1 MTETPKEKAE
11 SARIRRR
18 WVTLGE
24 VLAVAAVAISGLSLW
39 NSYTERQDERIE
51 KSGEAARAT
60 IANRTLLLKAIA
72 DRSARRLDLAPLR
85 PEQSIQSQT
94 IRFPAALGL
103 SPIDTTGDARIESGW
118 FDTALVKARRAA
130 GMKPETRGDERLPVL
145 LTTRYLA
152 DGVLVTDH
160 AIYDI
165 GYATDTAFLSGTS
178 VRLRGLSLVARV
190 RDDGTKRLDSL
201 WAGKAG
207 KAG

>member
-24 VLAVAAVAISGLSLW
+24 ILAVAAVAISGLTLW
-39 NSYTERQDERIE
+39 NSYSDRQDARVE
-51 KSGEAARAT
+51 KAGEAAKAS
-60 IANRTLLLKAIA
+60 IANRTLLLKATA
-72 DRSARRLDLAPLR
+72 DRDASRLDLAPLR
-85 PEQSIQSQT
+85 AEQSIQGQT
-94 IRFPAALGL
+94 VTFPTALGL
-103 SPIDTTGDARIESGW
+103 SPVDTTGDARIERGW
-118 FDTALVKARRAA
+118 FDSALVKARKAA
-130 GMKPETRGDERLPVL
+130 GLDAETRGDEKLPVL

-165 GYATDTAFLSGTS
+165 GYATDTAFLSGTD

-190 RDDGTKRLDSL
+190 KGNGAKRLDQL
-201 WAGKAG
+201 WAAKGR
-207 KAG
+207 